1 MRSQNI
7 RKSSYSTI
15 VPASPPTTVSPVSS
29 ANPPAD
35 PPFTPP
41 GVPLPAFRND
51 VRPGDRPMS
60 SFVQSPTR
68 HQSPTPQDR
77 PHSSYIPSPG
87 SPQNWQFARPSTG
100 LTNDGDESRPSIASS
115 ITLPQESSFEAP
127 AEFINEEQP
136 RDYHKPS
143 PLVSSDVSL
152 FVPPSPAFVQPGD
165 RPRSYVPSPV
175 PPVSPEDELFVPP
188 AAAFRGMDR
197 PRSMA

>member
-1 MRSQNI
+1 MWSQNS

-15 VPASPPTTVSPVSS
+15 VPASPPTAVSLSS

-51 VRPGDRPMS
+51 VQPGDRPMS

-68 HQSPTPQDR
+68 HQLSMPQDR
-77 PHSSYIPSPG
+77 PQSSYIPSPG
-87 SPQNWQFARPSTG
+87 SSQNWQFARPSTV
-100 LTNDGDESRPSIASS
+100 LTNDGDKPRPSIVSS

-143 PLVSSDVSL
+143 PIPVVSSDASL

-175 PPVSPEDELFVPP
+175 PPVSPEDELFVAP
-188 AAAFRGMDR
+188 AVGMDR